1 MQPGKCRAC
10 GGPLHV
16 FNITTPDVCA
26 SVIRL
31 TIRTPNKRRFGE
43 FELCPRCVGCSI
55 SGERTS
61 GVQAAL
67 LAELKALLR

>member
-10 GGPLHV
+10 GGPLNVLHLSA
-16 FNITTPDVCA
+16 PDALA

-31 TIRTPNKRRFGE
+31 TIRTPSKRRFGE
-43 FELCPRCVGCSI
+43 FELCPRCVGCSM
-55 SGERTS
+55 SGERAS
-61 GVQAAL
+61 SVQAAL